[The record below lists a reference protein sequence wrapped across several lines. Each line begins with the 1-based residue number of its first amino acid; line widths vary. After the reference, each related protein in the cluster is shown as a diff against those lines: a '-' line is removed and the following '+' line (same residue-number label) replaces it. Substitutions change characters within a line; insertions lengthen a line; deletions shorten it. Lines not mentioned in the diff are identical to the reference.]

1 MPNAKIR
8 RAILGASLGALA
20 LSALPAQA
28 QEALD
33 ALKEQ
38 GFARIAIANE
48 PPFTAVNPDGSVS
61 GRRRM
66 SRAPSS
72 SGSAS
77 TTWLPRSPS
86 MGR

>member
-8 RAILGASLGALA
+8 RAILGVSLSALA

-38 GFARIAIANE
+38 GLSLIHI
-48 PPFTAVNPDGSVS
+48 
-61 GRRRM
+61 
-66 SRAPSS
+66 
-72 SGSAS
+72 
-77 TTWLPRSPS
+77 
-86 MGR
+86 